1 MSIEMVDCIPEF
13 DGCHVSTTHDKAE
26 FVGILLGVAALDQMV
41 PPISDGF
48 MADESIRYSCQID
61 LHWRVLVLFK
71 SVTLYAC
78 THSIELPEPIKNV
91 RRSWER
97 SVLRSVSQKHESKDS
112 RRKIL
117 NQVAKVI
124 RQKQNPFGEED
135 PEKRDFLKYA
145 FEFTHCDNTKHQN
158 RDSLRKDVRESIA
171 AYARSINTFGLALK
185 ESQENPI
192 D

>member
-1 MSIEMVDCIPEF
+1 MTIEMIDCIPEF
-13 DGCHVSTTHDKAE
+13 DGCHVPTTHDKAE
-26 FVGILLGVAALDQMV
+26 FVDILLGVEALDQMG
-41 PPISDGF
+41 PPGVVRIISSEPRKF
-48 MADESIRYSCQID
+48 SCQID
-61 LHWRVLVLFK
+61 FHWRSLVLFK

-78 THSIELPEPIKNV
+78 THSIELPEPIRNV
-91 RRSWER
+91 RQSWER

-145 FEFTHCDNTKHQN
+145 FAFTHCDNTKHQK
-158 RDSLRKDVRESIA
+158 RDSLRKDVREAIA
-171 AYARSINTFGLALK
+171 DYARSINTLGLVLK
-185 ESQENPI
+185 ESQEHPI
-192 D
+192 E